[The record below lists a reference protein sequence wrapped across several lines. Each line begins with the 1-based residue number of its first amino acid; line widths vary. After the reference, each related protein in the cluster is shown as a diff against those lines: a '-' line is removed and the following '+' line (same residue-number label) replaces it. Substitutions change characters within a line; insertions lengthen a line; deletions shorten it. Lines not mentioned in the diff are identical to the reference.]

1 MVILSFDAIPELIE
15 VIYGNKTVEKV
26 NNESDYP
33 NPDLYPARK
42 RQLENF
48 VPVLEQQK
56 QELYAIMISRE

>member
-1 MVILSFDAIPELIE
+1 MEE
-15 VIYGNKTVEKV
+15 V